1 MAEISL
7 FVHFPPSAR
16 PFFGKRNEET
26 RIYRREG
33 MKDEIAEWYDK
44 IVEVAGPVVTRAS
57 YVRPIVNPGYR
68 RTHVPVSRIDTG
80 SRRAQRR

>member
-1 MAEISL
+1 MAELSL

-16 PFFGKRNEET
+16 PFFGKRNVES

-33 MKDEIAEWYDK
+33 TKDEIAEWYDK

-57 YVRPIVNPGYR
+57 YVRPIMNPGYR
-68 RTHVPVSRIDTG
+68 RAHVPVSRIDTG
-80 SRRAQRR
+80 YTP